1 MEDILEIVN
10 FWFEDKDVTATEI
23 KANVTKIHCNNKS
36 YILKEKGSINE
47 KVILIGSG
55 GSGKSTLARQLGNK
69 LNIKVHHLDALFWK
83 PNWEGVPK
91 EEQRTVQN
99 ELVKED
105 EWIIDG
111 NYGGTMD
118 IRMNAAD
125 TIIFLDIHRTICVYR
140 AFKRVIQYR
149 NKTRP
154 DMGAGC
160 KERFDLQFFKWIW
173 EYPKMKRPTIL
184 KKLNQL
190 SKDKDVIILKSTNEV
205 RLFLEKYSAING

>member
-1 MEDILEIVN
+1 M
-10 FWFEDKDVTATEI
+10 K
-23 KANVTKIHCNNKS
+23 KI
-36 YILKEKGSINE
+36 
-47 KVILIGSG
+47 ILIGSG

-99 ELVKED
+99 DLIKE
-105 EWIIDG
+105 EKWIIDG

-118 IRMNAAD
+118 IRINAAD

-140 AFKRVIQYR
+140 AFKRIVQYR

-154 DMGAGC
+154 DMGARC
-160 KERFDLQFFKWIW
+160 EERFDLQFFKWIW
-173 EYPKMKRPTIL
+173 EYPKSKRPAIL
-184 KKLNQL
+184 KRLDQFN
-190 SKDKDVIILKSTNEV
+190 KDKRIIILKTPNEV
-205 RLFLEKYSAING
+205 QRFIKEVQ

>member
-1 MEDILEIVN
+1 M
-10 FWFEDKDVTATEI
+10 K
-23 KANVTKIHCNNKS
+23 KI
-36 YILKEKGSINE
+36 
-47 KVILIGSG
+47 ILIGSG

-91 EEQRTVQN
+91 EEQRKVQN

-118 IRMNAAD
+118 IRINAAD

-140 AFKRVIQYR
+140 AFKRIVQYR
-149 NKTRP
+149 NKTRA

-160 KERFDLQFFKWIW
+160 EERFDLQFFKWIW
-173 EYPKMKRPTIL
+173 EYPNKKKPAIL
-184 KKLNQL
+184 KRLDQL
-190 SKDKDVIILKSTNEV
+190 SKGKEVIILKSLNEV
-205 RLFLEKYSAING
+205 RQFLEKYDKISG